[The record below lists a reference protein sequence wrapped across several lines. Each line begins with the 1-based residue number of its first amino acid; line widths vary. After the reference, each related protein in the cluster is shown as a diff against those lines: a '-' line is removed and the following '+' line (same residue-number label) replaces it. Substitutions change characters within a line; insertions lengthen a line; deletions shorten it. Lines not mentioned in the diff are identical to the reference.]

1 MLSSLKPALAL
12 LIIFPVLFASAA
24 IQADAALDELGST
37 KLTVLA
43 EFTDSEGKA
52 VYLNVSGTPKS
63 IVVKDKT
70 SLVIDHQVKNFGN
83 HTLIYATVPL
93 DYLKFE
99 IISDSF
105 TRKEGPLWDFEMI
118 LGSSQ
123 NMTFNGSIALPKGTV
138 LKTTNG
144 AVTAGEA
151 LIISWAASNVDPQHN
166 VRLKA
171 GYEIEPLPADYS
183 LIIFAAASIVFLAV
197 ILAYFIRSRP
207 KEAMQAPS
215 EMQTELESN
224 KVFKTLDELDKEI
237 IFEISRNKG
246 KTSQAALYLNTHIPK
261 ATLSRR
267 ISSLESRGII
277 QKSQKGNRNLITLT
291 DILK

>member
-1 MLSSLKPALAL
+1 MLPSLKPVLVL
-12 LIIFPVLFASAA
+12 LILLQFAFGSSV
-24 IQADAALDELGST
+24 QADAALDELGST
-37 KLTVLA
+37 KLTVSA
-43 EFTDSEGKA
+43 EYPESEGKEI
-52 VYLNVSGTPKS
+52 YLNVSGTPKS

-70 SLVIDHQVKNFGN
+70 NLVIDHQVKNFGN
-83 HTLIYATVPL
+83 YTMIYATVPL
-93 DYLKFE
+93 DYLKFD
-99 IISDSF
+99 IVSDSF
-105 TRKEGPLWDFEMI
+105 TKKEGAMWDFELI

-123 NMTFNGSIALPKGTV
+123 NMTFNGSLALPKGTV

-144 AVTAGEA
+144 AVTAGEV

-183 LIIFAAASIVFLAV
+183 LIIFAAASVVFLAV
-197 ILAYFIRSRP
+197 ILAYFLRSRP
-207 KEAMQAPS
+207 KEAIQAPR
-215 EMQTELESN
+215 EMPNELESN

-237 IFEISRNKG
+237 VLEIYRNKG
-246 KTSQAALYLNTHIPK
+246 KTTQAILYLNTHIPK

-291 DILK
+291 DLLK